1 MNNFSNFVGII
12 ASLCGIVALIVTIMN
27 GKRIGRAGI
36 VIISVILLVVIGA
49 GVFISTSTTI
59 IPHSPSNPL
68 APGAT
73 DQPTATPSPTTT
85 LRVLQINQTMTVANP
100 SATEAW
106 TQFCLVVK
114 TATVDPANNRVTLFI
129 GLTNNSTQT
138 TENSLAFLRFQDQVT
153 GKTTDGSGD
162 GFTDMNYAP
171 TQTIFFNP
179 VFLFTPVP
187 RRTYQLSGSLTG
199 FAVLTPIMIT
209 F

>member
-1 MNNFSNFVGII
+1 MQNKQNSNEGCLGKSFWGGIGAI
-12 ASLCGIVALIVTIMN
+12 AAIGTLIVA
-27 GKRIGRAGI
+27 
-36 VIISVILLVVIGA
+36 IISIPQAAPIRTGISQTFA
-49 GVFISTSTTI
+49 GTPAAT
-59 IPHSPSNPL
+59 
-68 APGAT
+68 AP
-73 DQPTATPSPTTT
+73 PTATPSPTTT

-100 SATEAW
+100 SATESW
-106 TQFCLVVK
+106 THFSLVVK

-138 TENSLAFLRFQDQVT
+138 TENYLAFLRFQDQVT

-162 GFTDMNYAP
+162 GFTAMDYAP

-187 RRTYQLSGSLTG
+187 RRTYQLSGSLVG
-199 FAVLTPIMIT
+199 FAILTPIMIT